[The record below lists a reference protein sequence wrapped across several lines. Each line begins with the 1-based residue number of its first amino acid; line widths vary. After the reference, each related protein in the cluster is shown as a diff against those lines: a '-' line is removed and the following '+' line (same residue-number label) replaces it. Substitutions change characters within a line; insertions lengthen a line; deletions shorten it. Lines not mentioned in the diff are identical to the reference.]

1 MNLLD
6 IQTAFSGLLNRR
18 DATPAQQASWLTMGI
33 AKIQRELRC
42 PAMEKTVVLTIDGS
56 YSNGIIIPNDFIEL
70 QYLQNSQGK
79 RITKEDIT
87 TVAQLAG
94 GTSSTVPV
102 LIDFPRFYVRTGGK
116 WLLGPTP
123 SVGDTITMVYY
134 AELVPLVNPT
144 DTTTLSKIAGDIYVY
159 AALCYAGDF
168 FTDKRSP
175 KWESRYS
182 EIASKLQIMADD
194 DELSGGATVSPAYHY
209 PSDDYEGGS
218 VVNYYS

>member
-1 MNLLD
+1 
-6 IQTAFSGLLNRR
+6 
-18 DATPAQQASWLTMGI
+18 MGV

-42 PAMEKTVVLTIDGS
+42 PAMEKGLVITVDSS
-56 YSNGIIIPNDFIEL
+56 YSNGLLIPTDFIEL
-70 QYLQNSQGK
+70 QYLQNSQGN
-79 RITKEDIT
+79 RLTKEDIT
-87 TVAQLAG
+87 TVSKLAG
-94 GTSSTVPV
+94 GTSSTNPV
-102 LIDFPRFYVRTGGK
+102 LIDFPRFYIRTGGK

-123 SVGDTITMVYY
+123 GIGDTISMVYY
-134 AELVPLVNPT
+134 GELPALVNPT
-144 DTTTLSKIAGDIYVY
+144 DTTTLSQIAGDLYVY

-168 FTDKRSP
+168 YTDKRAP

-218 VVNYYS
+218 IVNYYS